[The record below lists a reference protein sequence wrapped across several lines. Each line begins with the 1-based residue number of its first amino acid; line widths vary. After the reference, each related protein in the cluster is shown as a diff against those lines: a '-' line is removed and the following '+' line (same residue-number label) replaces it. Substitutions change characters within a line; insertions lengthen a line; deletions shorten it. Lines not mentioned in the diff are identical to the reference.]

1 MKLGN
6 AIMVSWI
13 VVLLSSLFWIIFDS
27 RQDSKA
33 NNDLSIPVNIYSSPD
48 STDFFVFDVDV
59 DNEMISI
66 AKTHFDTTGNQLN
79 YSDVVL
85 LQKVREK
92 NPELK
97 RVSTNQYPVEAQPF
111 LFRSRSGNLHLFW
124 GERRADPYF
133 EEFDR
138 SGAQLLFDI
147 STTLMHSKIEPELV
161 SEPEVIFEGS
171 LSKIFMGNGGL
182 TLPGRVTEDENGVL
196 HIILTAEGIFEDIG
210 NNHSVGLGYISQSEN
225 SSWNPARFILST
237 KFNPD
242 IEALSNNNIV
252 IAFRGS
258 DRLDP
263 DGTSNDINIIHS
275 NDGGT
280 TWSGSIPVFR
290 AGEQTT
296 SEVNLMASPNG
307 DLHLF
312 WSRYLESGL
321 EHMPDEVW
329 HSVSTDGGLSWPE
342 PYRFFKLEIPPGY
355 DFNFIRSMDIVIDS
369 YGQAHWALVSSYGE
383 FEGNSR
389 EGSELYY
396 TKWNPVTKSWQQAEK
411 LNIAER
417 PLITKLAVDEP
428 ANQLYLFWDERDE
441 RALYY
446 SIMNIEK
453 PSIEPPILGNQ
464 GPLQLHAN
472 YPNPFN
478 PSTQITFTLEEQADV
493 ELTVYDMSGRKL
505 LRRDLG
511 ARPEGMHSEEVNLQ
525 GYASGTYIY
534 EIALNGTWR
543 QQSTMMFIR

>member
-1 MKLGN
+1 MKVSN
-6 AIMVSWI
+6 AILISWMA
-13 VVLLSSLFWIIFDS
+13 VLTSTLIWIISDS
-27 RQDSKA
+27 RQISKP
-33 NNDLSIPVNIYSSPD
+33 NNDLSIPVNIFSSPD

-59 DNEMISI
+59 HNGIISI
-66 AKTHFDTTGNQLN
+66 AKTHFDTTGSQLN

-85 LQKVREK
+85 LQKDREN
-92 NPELK
+92 NPELIK
-97 RVSTNQYPVEAQPF
+97 VSTNEYPVEAQPF
-111 LFRSRSGNLHLFW
+111 LFRNSSGKLHLFW
-124 GERRADPYF
+124 GERREDSNF
-133 EEFDR
+133 EEFYR
-138 SGAQLLFDI
+138 NGAQFLFDI
-147 STTLMHSKIEPELV
+147 STTLMHSKIE
-161 SEPEVIFEGS
+161 SDSIGEPEVIFDGA

-182 TLPGRVTEDENGVL
+182 TLPGRVTEDENGLL

-210 NNHSVGLGYISQSEN
+210 NNHSVGLGYISQSKN
-225 SSWNPARFILST
+225 SFWNPARFILST

-242 IEALSNNNIV
+242 IESLSNNKIV

-258 DRLDP
+258 DRMDP

-280 TWSGSIPVFR
+280 TWSGSTPVFR

-296 SEVNLMASPNG
+296 SEVNLMSSPNG

-329 HSVSTDGGLSWPE
+329 HSISTDGGLSWSDPE
-342 PYRFFKLEIPPGY
+342 RFFKLETPPGY

-383 FEGNSR
+383 FEGNRR
-389 EGSELYY
+389 EGREFYY

-411 LNIAER
+411 LSIAER
-417 PLITKLAVDEP
+417 PLITKLAVDKT
-428 ANQLYLFWDERDE
+428 ANKLYLFWDERDE

-446 SIMNIEK
+446 STKDNEK
-453 PSIEPPILGNQ
+453 PSIEPPILGIN

-478 PSTQITFTLEEQADV
+478 PSTHITFTLEEQAEV
-493 ELTVYDMSGRKL
+493 ELTVYDMSGRKV
-505 LRRDLG
+505 LRRELG
-511 ARPEGMHSEEVNLQ
+511 TMQAGMHSEEVNMQ